1 MVHTVWSPESE
12 FFLIQSLLSKVR
24 SGQRGENG
32 FKKETWNSILN
43 SINKHFEGL
52 LLKPLTL
59 QQVKSKESAV
69 SDILKFFLL
78 QILILL
84 RK

>member
-1 MVHTVWSPESE
+1 MVNTIWSPESE
-12 FFLIQSLLSKVR
+12 FFLIQTLLGKVR

-43 SINKHFEGL
+43 SINKQFAGS

-69 SDILKFFLL
+69 SYLENSLFF
-78 QILILL
+78 
-84 RK
+84 